1 MSLGVQLGK
10 YLVWIDPE
18 VVTKTE
24 PTNKW
29 ASTILPIHDAY
40 KDYWM
45 HLPVILRDELD
56 NLDSSMQAVDQ
67 GPVIVTSDSVI
78 PLQTK
83 GEKHDTSIALMDN
96 ENGYEDHS
104 EVGND
109 EEVKQIL

>member
-29 ASTILPIHDAY
+29 ASTILPIHDTY
-40 KDYWM
+40 KDYWL

-67 GPVIVTSDSVI
+67 GPVSVTSDSVI
-78 PLQTK
+78 PLQPK
-83 GEKHDTSIALMDN
+83 VEKHDTSIALMDN